1 MQTQGAEP
9 KPKTRIVA
17 YKVCCE
23 ACNLSQIYHG
33 KDHTRCIHCLTP
45 LDLSKLKPNYE

>member
-1 MQTQGAEP
+1 MQTQSAGP

-17 YKVCCE
+17 YKVCWD
-23 ACNLSQIYHG
+23 ASNLSQVYHG
-33 KDHTRCIHCLTP
+33 KDLTRYIHCRTS